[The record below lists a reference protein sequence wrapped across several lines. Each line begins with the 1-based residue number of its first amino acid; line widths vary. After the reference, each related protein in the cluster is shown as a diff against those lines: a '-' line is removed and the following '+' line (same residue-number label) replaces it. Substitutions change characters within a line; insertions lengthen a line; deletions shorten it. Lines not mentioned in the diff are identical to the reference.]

1 MLTLVTVIYGDKQS
15 YRQELYGSVLSILK
29 ARLRPDTR
37 VIVYTDRE
45 LHDFPLPVVQRIITP
60 EEWRA
65 WTGPHGLTHL
75 MKLHIIR
82 LTLQEADHPVI
93 YFDTDT
99 IFLVAPEE
107 LSARLSPGT
116 ALMHAEEGPIS
127 RHEIWATI
135 AAWLGEGRT
144 VNGVRLSSA
153 SIMYNSG
160 IVGVVPEHLSALGKA
175 APMAE
180 TLESID
186 PVFSL
191 DQFST
196 ANALNE
202 TAKLLTCEEQVLH
215 YWGWR
220 REFIQHAIGEF
231 WARHQGAGLEEVCAN
246 YDPMELSR
254 LPRIHW
260 LDRVRARIMGATYRL
275 EGNARFCYLAI
286 VSALRHASQGDP
298 VLANLWFAVH
308 MKFLGFSGEGL
319 RHTGGFYRKLLLQQ
333 DKCRDWLSETN
344 LMSLRQSRTSSQIDD
359 NIVDSVGSP

>member
-1 MLTLVTVIYGDKQS
+1 MLTLVTVIYGDKQT

-29 ARLRPDTR
+29 ARLRSDTR
-37 VIVYTDRE
+37 IVVYTDRE
-45 LHDFPLPVVQRIITP
+45 LHDFPLPIIQRIITS
-60 EEWRA
+60 EEWSA

-82 LTLQEADHPVI
+82 LTLQEAAHPVI

-99 IFLVAPEE
+99 IFLVAPED

-116 ALMHAEEGPIS
+116 ALMHADEGPIS
-127 RHEIWATI
+127 GHEIWATL

-202 TAKLLTCEEQVLH
+202 TAKLLTCEADVLH

-231 WARHQGAGLEEVCAN
+231 WARHRGADLEEVCARF
-246 YDPMELSR
+246 DPKELNR

-275 EGNARFCYLAI
+275 EGNARFSYLAI
-286 VSALRHASQGDP
+286 VSALRHASRGET

-308 MKFLGFSGEGL
+308 MKFLGFCGQSL
-319 RHTGGFYRKLLLQQ
+319 RQTGGFYRKLLRDQE
-333 DKCRDWLSETN
+333 KCLAWLSETN
-344 LMSLRQSRTSSQIDD
+344 LMSLRQSRASTQVENS
-359 NIVDSVGSP
+359 IVDSVGSP

>member
-1 MLTLVTVIYGDKQS
+1 MLTLVTVIYGDRQS

-29 ARLRPDTR
+29 ARLQSDTR
-37 VIVYTDRE
+37 IIVYTDRE
-45 LHDFPLPVVQRIITP
+45 LHDFPLPVIQRLITAA
-60 EEWRA
+60 EWRD

-99 IFLVAPEE
+99 IFLDAPEH
-107 LSARLSPGT
+107 LAARLSPGN
-116 ALMHAEEGPIS
+116 ALMHADEGPIS
-127 RHEIWATI
+127 SHEIWATI

-160 IVGVVPEHLSALGKA
+160 IVGVVPEHLAALGKA
-175 APMAE
+175 APIAE

-196 ANALNE
+196 ANVLQE
-202 TAKLLTCEEQVLH
+202 TAKLLTCETQVLH

-220 REFIQHAIGEF
+220 REFIQYAIGEF
-231 WARHQGAGLEEVCAN
+231 WARHRGAELADVCASF
-246 YDPMELSR
+246 DPVELSR

-260 LDRVRARIMGATYRL
+260 LDRVRARVAGAIYCL
-275 EGNARFCYLAI
+275 EGNARLSYLAL
-286 VSALRHASQGDP
+286 VSALRHASQGDT

-308 MKFLGFSGEGL
+308 MKFLGFSGEAL

-333 DKCRDWLSETN
+333 DKSRDWLSETN
-344 LMSLRQSRTSSQIDD
+344 LVSLGQYRTAGQLDRRY
-359 NIVDSVGSP
+359 